1 MPSSRLTDLRPERKP
16 TALHK
21 AVTGGEEEG
30 NAGHTDDLT
39 GVVDLSLKL
48 NITYLGGRY
57 FLALVLKYTF
67 LNSFCLK
74 KSSN

>member
-1 MPSSRLTDLRPERKP
+1 MVDYFSFFSFFIRTSADEMPSSRLTDLRPERKP

-39 GVVDLSLKL
+39 GVVDLSLK
-48 NITYLGGRY
+48 
-57 FLALVLKYTF
+57 
-67 LNSFCLK
+67 
-74 KSSN
+74 

>member
-1 MPSSRLTDLRPERKP
+1 MPSSHLTDLRPERKP

-39 GVVDLSLKL
+39 GVVDLSLK
-48 NITYLGGRY
+48 
-57 FLALVLKYTF
+57 
-67 LNSFCLK
+67 
-74 KSSN
+74 